1 MRGRILS
8 YDCGTVQMVRSMRI
22 QSHLTAGTIIMVLP
36 WQAVEITTQNMILV
50 RKFPHQENLILL
62 LP

>member
-36 WQAVEITTQNMILV
+36 WQAVEITILSIILV
-50 RKFPHQENLILL
+50 K
-62 LP
+62 

>member
-36 WQAVEITTQNMILV
+36 WQAAEIIILSIILV
-50 RKFPHQENLILL
+50 K
-62 LP
+62 